1 MKVKD
6 LYISTIYAIFKGT
19 EIKGNLQSSIE
30 EEYNHAVV

>member
-19 EIKGNLQSSIE
+19 EIKGNLHQ
-30 EEYNHAVV
+30 NKV